1 MEKKHRLSGEK
12 TFQTIFRT
20 GRRVDTPFFSFV
32 VRANSL
38 SHVRFASIIS
48 KKTAKSA
55 VLRNRIR
62 RRIRGWVSEHPRLES
77 IPLDLVVSVKKN
89 AVDASRRKFYE
100 ELAKGTRPFLGS

>member
-12 TFQTIFRT
+12 TFQTIFRR

-38 SHVRFASIIS
+38 SHMRFASIIS

-62 RRIRGWVSEHPRLES
+62 RRIRGWVDEDTRLKREP
-77 IPLDLVVSVKKN
+77 IDLVVSVKKK
-89 AVDASRRKFYE
+89 AVDAPRREFYE
-100 ELAKGTRPFLGS
+100 ELAKGTESFLGS